1 MPPTL
6 PNQTNSSQVEPVRIF
21 RVSPWVLRIIVL
33 GMLISFGGTWLMYRQ
48 GGFGAWFWLSAALAA
63 FFVAGLI
70 DALVS
75 SIILDEKALHVI
87 ELVSRRSYARAEIQ
101 EVKFAKGA
109 GIALKLVTNA
119 WVKLPD
125 LANVHHNTI
134 RAWVKRGR

>member
-1 MPPTL
+1 MQETSPPQST
-6 PNQTNSSQVEPVRIF
+6 SSQSEPARVF
-21 RVSPWVLRIIVL
+21 RVSPWVLGIILV

-48 GGFGAWFWLSAALAA
+48 GGFSARFWVSAALAI
-63 FFVAGLI
+63 FFIAGMA

-75 SIILDEKALHVI
+75 RIVLDHDALHVI
-87 ELVSRRSYARAEIQ
+87 ELLSRRSYARSEIL
-101 EVKFAKGA
+101 EVKFEKGA
-109 GIALKLVTNA
+109 GIALKMVSNA